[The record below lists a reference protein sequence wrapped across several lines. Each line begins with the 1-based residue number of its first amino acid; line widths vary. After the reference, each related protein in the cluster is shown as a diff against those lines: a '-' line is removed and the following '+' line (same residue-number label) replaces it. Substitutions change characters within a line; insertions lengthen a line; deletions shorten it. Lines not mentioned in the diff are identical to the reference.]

1 MSKEARAIIASIAIA
16 YGTFAAITWLAMK
29 LAPLLF

>member
-16 YGTFAAITWLAMK
+16 YGTFAAITWLVVRV
-29 LAPLLF
+29 FG